1 MAMLNVADSRFQIE
15 LMEEA
20 QAAGKLRKDYQ
31 IPEPH
36 RRNNPEHLHQIAE
49 HRGEKAFPLF
59 PLGSDF
65 TEIEQRLLKALTWLK
80 EKVSQKEY
88 LKLGRK
94 ALFEEG
100 SENDFA
106 AELERMALTD
116 PQGIRAHL
124 YQRLLLTALEA
135 TR

>member
-1 MAMLNVADSRFQIE
+1 M
-15 LMEEA
+15 
-20 QAAGKLRKDYQ
+20 
-31 IPEPH
+31 
-36 RRNNPEHLHQIAE
+36 
-49 HRGEKAFPLF
+49 
-59 PLGSDF
+59 
-65 TEIEQRLLKALTWLK
+65 LKALTWLK

-100 SENDFA
+100 SESDFA
-106 AELERMALTD
+106 AELERMALRD
-116 PQGIRAHL
+116 PHGIRAHL